1 MAEEKEKEKLN
12 TKVNV
17 EEMQEAGLHL
27 GHKTSKLNPKTSEFV
42 LGIKNTVHVFDLEQT
57 AKCLEGAI
65 EFAKVLGKE
74 KKVLM
79 FVSTKPPLKRL
90 VKETAIELKMPFV
103 VERWLGGT
111 FTNFEV
117 ISKRAKYFK
126 KLEEEKESGE
136 FEKYTKKERV
146 KKEKDLQSMGLKFEG
161 LKNLDKMPDAIFIA
175 DIVKDKLAL
184 KEAFENKVK
193 TITIVD
199 SNADPSLV
207 DFPIPANDD
216 AISSVNYILSKIK
229 AAYQNL

>member
-1 MAEEKEKEKLN
+1 MAEEKEKLN

-17 EEMQEAGLHL
+17 EDMQEAGLHL
-27 GHKTSKLNPKTSEFV
+27 GHKTSKLNPKTNEFV

-57 AKCLEGAI
+57 AKYLQKAI
-65 EFAKVLGKE
+65 KFIEELGKE
-74 KKVLM
+74 KKIIM

-90 VKETAIELKMPFV
+90 VKEVAIELKMPFV

-126 KLEEEKESGE
+126 KLEEEKESGA

-161 LKNLDKMPDAIFIA
+161 LKNLDKMPNAVFIA

-184 KEAFENKVK
+184 KEAFENKVEA
-193 TITIVD
+193 IAIVD
-199 SNADPSLV
+199 SNADPTLV

-216 AISSVNYILSKIK
+216 AIPSVSYILSKIK
-229 AAYQNL
+229 AAYLNQ

>member
-1 MAEEKEKEKLN
+1 MAEEKEKLN
-12 TKVNV
+12 TKISV
-17 EEMQEAGLHL
+17 EDMQEAGVHL
-27 GHKTSKLNPKTSEFV
+27 GHKTSKLNPKTSDFV

-57 AKCLEGAI
+57 AKYLREAI
-65 EFAKVLGKE
+65 EFVKGIGKE
-74 KKVLM
+74 KKTLM

-90 VKETAIELKMPFV
+90 VKEVALELKMPFV
-103 VERWLGGT
+103 IERWLGGT

-126 KLEEEKESGE
+126 KLEEEKEGGE

-161 LKNLDKMPDAIFIA
+161 LKGLEKMPEAVFIA

-184 KEAFENKVK
+184 KEAFENKIK
-193 TITIVD
+193 TIAIVD
-199 SNADPSLV
+199 SNADPTLV
-207 DFPIPANDD
+207 VFPIPANDD

-229 AAYQNL
+229 AAYLQ

>member
-1 MAEEKEKEKLN
+1 MAEEKEKLN
-12 TKVNV
+12 TKINI

>member
-1 MAEEKEKEKLN
+1 MAEEKEKLN

-17 EEMQEAGLHL
+17 EDMQEAGLHL
-27 GHKTSKLNPKTSEFV
+27 GHKTSKLNPKTNEFV

-57 AKCLEGAI
+57 AKYLQKAI
-65 EFAKVLGKE
+65 KFIEELGKE
-74 KKVLM
+74 KKIIM

-90 VKETAIELKMPFV
+90 VKEVAIELKMPFV

-161 LKNLDKMPDAIFIA
+161 LKNLDKMPNAVFIA

-184 KEAFENKVK
+184 KEAFENKVEA
-193 TITIVD
+193 IAIVD
-199 SNADPSLV
+199 SNADPTLV

-216 AISSVNYILSKIK
+216 AIPSVSYILSKIK
-229 AAYQNL
+229 AAYLNQ

>member
-1 MAEEKEKEKLN
+1 MAEEKEKLN
-12 TKVNV
+12 TKVSV
-17 EEMQEAGLHL
+17 EDMQEAGLHL

-57 AKCLEGAI
+57 AKCLGGAI

-126 KLEEEKESGE
+126 KLEEEKENGE
-136 FEKYTKKERV
+136 FEKFTKKERV

-216 AISSVNYILSKIK
+216 AISSVNYILNKIK

>member
-1 MAEEKEKEKLN
+1 MAEEKEKLN

-17 EEMQEAGLHL
+17 EDMQEAGLHL
-27 GHKTSKLNPKTSEFV
+27 GHKTSKLNPKTNEFV

-57 AKCLEGAI
+57 AKYLQKAI
-65 EFAKVLGKE
+65 KFIEELGKE
-74 KKVLM
+74 KKIIM

-90 VKETAIELKMPFV
+90 VKEVAIELKMPFV

-126 KLEEEKESGE
+126 KLEEEKESGA

-161 LKNLDKMPDAIFIA
+161 LKNLDKMPNAVFIA

-184 KEAFENKVK
+184 KEAFENKVEA
-193 TITIVD
+193 IAIVD
-199 SNADPSLV
+199 SNAEPTLV

-216 AISSVNYILSKIK
+216 AIPSVSYILSKIK
-229 AAYQNL
+229 AAYLNQ